1 MENISLNFEKVSF
14 SYKKRKI
21 LRDIDI
27 KLSRTGVCVIYGD
40 NGVGKTTLLR
50 LMAGFLKSE
59 NGHITYSKDLR
70 SSFVFQ
76 KPVLLRRSVE
86 DNLLHV
92 LMVNNNMSRFSA
104 LPKVKNILSKYD
116 LNSLSKEF
124 AFNLSGGQQQ
134 MISIIRALI
143 TDPNIIFCDEP
154 TSNLDTKN
162 KVLIEDLL
170 KERSRLNK
178 IVLITQNENQS
189 KKMADE
195 AYELENCQLSK
206 VTRR

>member
-27 KLSRTGVCVIYGD
+27 KLSRTGICVIYGD
-40 NGVGKTTLLR
+40 NGAGKTTLLR

-59 NGHITYSKDLR
+59 NGYITYSKDLR

-134 MISIIRALI
+134 MISIVRALI

-195 AYELENCQLSK
+195 VYELENCQLSK
-206 VTRR
+206 ITRR

>member
-27 KLSRTGVCVIYGD
+27 KLSRTGICVIYGD
-40 NGVGKTTLLR
+40 NGAGKTTLLR

-59 NGHITYSKDLR
+59 NGYITYSKDLR

-134 MISIIRALI
+134 MICIIRALI

-162 KVLIEDLL
+162 KVLIEELL

-178 IVLITQNENQS
+178 IVLITQSENQS

-195 AYELENCQLSK
+195 VYELENCQLSK

>member
-1 MENISLNFEKVSF
+1 MESISLSFKKVSF
-14 SYKKRKI
+14 SYKNRKI

-27 KLSRTGVCVIYGD
+27 KLSRTGVSVIYGD
-40 NGVGKTTLLR
+40 NGAGKTTLLR
-50 LMAGFLKSE
+50 LMAGFLKPE
-59 NGHITYSKDLR
+59 NGLITYCKDLR

-92 LMVNNNMSRFSA
+92 LMINNSMSRLKA
-104 LPKVKNILSKYD
+104 LSKVKDILSKYD
-116 LNSLSKEF
+116 LSSLSKEY

-143 TDPNIIFCDEP
+143 TNPNIIFCDEP
-154 TSNLDTKN
+154 TSNLDIKN
-162 KVLIEDLL
+162 KVFVEDLL
-170 KERSRLNK
+170 KERSRLIK

-195 AYELENCQLSK
+195 VYELANCKLNKISK
-206 VTRR
+206 R

>member
-1 MENISLNFEKVSF
+1 MESISLSFNKVSF
-14 SYKKRKI
+14 SFKKRRI

-40 NGVGKTTLLR
+40 NGAGKTTLLR
-50 LMAGFLKSE
+50 LMAGFLKPE
-59 NGHITYSKDLR
+59 NGFITYCKGLR
-70 SSFVFQ
+70 SSFVFK

-92 LMVNNNMSRFSA
+92 LMINNSMSRFRA
-104 LPKVKNILSKYD
+104 LPKVKDILSKYD
-116 LNSLSKEF
+116 LSSLAKEY

-143 TDPNIIFCDEP
+143 TNPNVIFCDEP
-154 TSNLDTKN
+154 TSNLDVKN
-162 KVLIEDLL
+162 KVLVEDLL
-170 KERSRLNK
+170 KERSLLNK

-189 KKMADE
+189 EKMADE
-195 AYELENCQLSK
+195 AYELENCKLKKISE
-206 VTRR
+206 R

>member
-27 KLSRTGVCVIYGD
+27 KLSRTGICVIYGD

-59 NGHITYSKDLR
+59 NGHIKYSKDLR

-92 LMVNNNMSRFSA
+92 LMVNNNMSKFSA

-134 MISIIRALI
+134 MICIIRALI

-178 IVLITQNENQS
+178 IVLITQSENQS

-195 AYELENCQLSK
+195 VYELENCQLSK